1 MKTKPRILILAGA
14 ALALAAA
21 LTLALTRPWDRAIR
35 IKTPLSPEAVVG
47 RVELSSGTLHFKTET
62 ELYNELTP
70 EDLRACSPRPAPRYI
85 TDTEVFPLREE
96 DILQMLNIAP
106 DKWRIPER
114 LSFKYEH
121 FDWNIG
127 LSSAEAPETDEGGSL
142 YVREYRSADQRAFLH
157 IEAVLAG
164 KCWLRT
170 ERELRGGE
178 QLEHVKLLYG
188 EQDSRIGDMPL
199 AVLNEEYSPWDRCFD
214 AYVVKGNTAYFL
226 RTNGMTQ
233 QEFTELLI
241 SLYEAPEP
249 ETRDPVRFLRSLQA
263 AE

>member
-1 MKTKPRILILAGA
+1 MKTRTRILILAGA
-14 ALALAAA
+14 VLVLAAA

-35 IKTPLSPEAVVG
+35 IKTPLSTEAVVG
-47 RVELSSGTLHFKTET
+47 RVALSSGTLHFKTET
-62 ELYNELTP
+62 ELYKELTP
-70 EDLRACSPRPAPRYI
+70 EDLRAYASRPAPRYI
-85 TDTEVFPLREE
+85 TDTEVFTLREE
-96 DILQMLNIAP
+96 DILQMLNIDP

-142 YVREYRSADQRAFLH
+142 YVREYRSEDQSTFLY

-170 ERELRGGE
+170 ERDGIAGE
-178 QLEHVKLLYG
+178 KLEHVRLIYG
-188 EQDSRIGDMPL
+188 EQDSRIGDMSL
-199 AVLNEEYSPWDRCFD
+199 AVLNQEYSPWSRCFD
-214 AYVVKGNTAYFL
+214 AYVIKGNTAYFI
-226 RTNGMTQ
+226 RSNGMTQ

-249 ETRDPVRFLRSLQA
+249 ETRDPVSFLRSLQA
-263 AE
+263 AK